1 MSVKFLCFLNIFV
14 ISHCL
19 SKKNREVK
27 NAGSLFI
34 YRLPPQGHNAHLTV
48 TRLQALQLLKV
59 EGKLAT
65 PHNYNL

>member
-19 SKKNREVK
+19 RKKPELK

-59 EGKLAT
+59 ERTLAT